1 MGFRKFILIGYDSC
15 IKEDGTKRFT
25 GEKAGKTVVIYVG
38 DGPDRKRFVSKMAMA
53 PQANEFQLIYTVM
66 PDVTIEARG
75 DGLIAE
81 ILKVRREW
89 KLAA

>member
-1 MGFRKFILIGYDSC
+1 
-15 IKEDGTKRFT
+15 
-25 GEKAGKTVVIYVG
+25 
-38 DGPDRKRFVSKMAMA
+38 MAMA
-53 PQANEFQLIYTVM
+53 QQANEFQLIYSTM
-66 PDVTIEARG
+66 PDVQIEARG